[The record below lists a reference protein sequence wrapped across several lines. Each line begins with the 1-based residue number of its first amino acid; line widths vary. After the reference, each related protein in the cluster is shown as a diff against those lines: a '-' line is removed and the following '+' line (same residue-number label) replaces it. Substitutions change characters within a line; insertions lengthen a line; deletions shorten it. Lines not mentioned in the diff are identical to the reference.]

1 MKVAFSINNHRGAGP
16 TEQDQPFFFGGEN
29 MKQIAITIGSDNGN
43 IIARADK
50 DSEKSGL
57 IRHMDFVRI
66 GQMVGRIIQ
75 ITDFHDFT
83 TDNEISIRAKEY
95 LQKQSAPDQEV
106 ANMLYKRLNIE
117 PMGEVY
123 PDGEIAEY
131 MGGIG
136 YFEPVFPA
144 NESDINKLFPL
155 QRGLHIGQITNGIQ
169 ESNVPFYLSRETLSR
184 HFAVFGKNGS
194 GKTNFLKELIAA
206 NIEQDNPLPML
217 VFGHPDIG
225 MDNPN
230 DNGTRGI
237 MAMNRARVTAIG
249 YKQKILLSPQ
259 EIALSDIFDQFEMS
273 TAMRDLW
280 HYVQSKE
287 PQDFIR
293 KLARYDLNADPLK
306 LIRKVIR
313 DPKTK
318 QSTTT
323 GISTIPTIDAVCK
336 QARILNNYID
346 TKATPI
352 IAHILAEL
360 KRGKTVLVN
369 TFNMS
374 EYYQGLFVKLLLSRL
389 QKAGK
394 HALHRGIPQQ
404 FFVIIDEAQH
414 FIKRAGE
421 SIGEFIMECRKFGV
435 TLLLSTQSPKSI
447 PEAVY
452 GQIYSTLSFH
462 MNKADIKTLVDNA
475 PALDDY
481 KAIIR
486 RPPLK
491 KTLGI
496 GIIQAAGYPYP
507 AVIKI
512 PRFERRFSKEV
523 QP

>member
-1 MKVAFSINNHRGAGP
+1 MN
-16 TEQDQPFFFGGEN
+16 
-29 MKQIAITIGSDNGN
+29 QIAITIGQDNGN
-43 IIARADK
+43 IIARADN
-50 DSEKSGL
+50 DAEKSGL
-57 IRHMDFVRI
+57 IQYMDFVKI
-66 GQMVGRIIQ
+66 GNMVGRIIQ
-75 ITDFHDFT
+75 ITDSHDFP
-83 TDNEISIRAKEY
+83 TDNEIAIRAKQY
-95 LQKQSAPDQEV
+95 LNQHSGPGRDV
-106 ANMLYKRLNIE
+106 YSMLYKRLTIE
-117 PMGEVY
+117 PMGEVF
-123 PDGEIAEY
+123 PDGDIAEY

-144 NESDINKLFPL
+144 RDREINGLFPCHN
-155 QRGLHIGQITNGIQ
+155 GLKIGDITSGIKIS
-169 ESNVPFYLSRETLSR
+169 EVPFYLSSEALSR

-206 NIEQDNPLPML
+206 NIERDKPIPML

-225 MDNPN
+225 LDNPN

-237 MAMNRARVTAIG
+237 MAVNSPNVTTVG
-249 YKQKILLSPQ
+249 YKTKIMFSPQ
-259 EIALSDIFDQFEMS
+259 ELSLSDIFDQFEMS

-280 HYVQSKE
+280 HYVQSKQ
-287 PQDFIR
+287 PRDFVRI
-293 KLARYDLNADPLK
+293 LARYDLNADPLN
-306 LIRKVIR
+306 LIRKVTR
-313 DPKTK
+313 ANKTK

-346 TKATPI
+346 SKATPVVS
-352 IAHILAEL
+352 HILAEL

-389 QKAGK
+389 QREVNMHK
-394 HALHRGIPQQ
+394 GIPQR

-414 FIKRAGE
+414 FIKRAGD
-421 SIGEFIMECRKFGV
+421 SVAEFIMESRKFGV

-447 PEAVY
+447 PESVY
-452 GQIYSTLSFH
+452 GQIYSTLAFH
-462 MNKADIKTLVDNA
+462 LNKADIKVLVDNA
-475 PALDDY
+475 PALGDY

-507 AVIKI
+507 AVIKV
-512 PRFERRFSKEV
+512 PRFERRVEKEV
-523 QP
+523 KR